1 MADLMPFPVDDL
13 ADLDDAGALPSRDRS
28 GSAARSPVA
37 STRPPNHNGPR
48 MPPSSPGPGHLF
60 ATRRFLPLFLVQFL
74 GAFNDNVFKNA
85 FLILATFEFT
95 QQLAMDTKVLNQ
107 AIGGIF
113 ILPFFL
119 FSAFAGQLAD
129 KLEKARM
136 VRWTKVWEIAAMVL
150 GTIGLVRHDP
160 WILFGT
166 LFFMGMQSAFF
177 GPLKYS
183 LLPQHLRE
191 EELVGGNAVFE
202 AATFVS
208 ILLGTALG
216 GWLIG
221 VDGGA
226 WIVSA
231 TVISIAALG
240 WFASLG
246 VPAAPSSTPDLKVN
260 FNIAT
265 STWELLGY
273 ARTQKGV
280 FRSILGI
287 AWFWLIGAFWLTLVP
302 AYVKDHLFPGV
313 VDEIPAARITIQV
326 FLITF
331 ALGIGVGSFLCS
343 KLLRGAISAKYVP
356 LAGLGISLF
365 MADAAWLTH
374 AMGTRFATETFVLL
388 SPTGL
393 RLIVDLGGI
402 AICGGLFTVPLYTMM
417 QAWAEPAYRSRVI
430 AASNVMSALFM
441 TLVAVVTGAL
451 FHFGM
456 STEAVIVL
464 IAVGNVVVALY
475 VITLV
480 PESVI
485 HTFLRWLL
493 RLLYRVEVRGEE
505 NYGLAGARR
514 VIIANHTSFLDAA
527 LLTAFLPERPTFAIN
542 TEIAKRWWLRPFLW
556 MAKVYPLDPTKPMAI
571 KILTELARSGTPV
584 VIFPEGRLTVTGA
597 LMKVYEGPGLIAD
610 KADADLI
617 PIQID
622 GATHT
627 PFSRLKGKVRQRW
640 FTKVTLTIL
649 PPRKFHPPENL
660 RGRAARQYMARELY
674 EILATIN
681 VATADT
687 GRTLFQAL
695 LDAGATHG
703 RGFPVLDDLRFS
715 PLTYRK
721 LTAGALLLGRKLC
734 TDTQPGEPVGLLI
747 ANSSAAVA
755 SFFGVQSCGRVCAML
770 NYSAGPA
777 NLVSACQTAK
787 VRVVWTSQRF
797 VELAKL
803 QPAVD
808 AMAASG
814 VAIRHLEDV
823 AKRTFGD
830 WLRLP
835 FYLFAAA
842 SAYASRCPATRPR
855 AAAADQPAVILFTS
869 GSSGTPKGVV
879 LSHRN
884 LQANRHQLTARID
897 FVRTDRVFNCLPV
910 FHAFGLTGGTLV
922 PLLHGVPVFMYPTP
936 LHYGIIP
943 ELIYQTNS
951 TVVFGTNT
959 FLSGYA
965 RRAHPYDFFSVRYVF
980 AGAEKLKDSVRQLY
994 MEKFGV
1000 RIFEGYGATETAPA
1014 LTMNT
1019 PMFNQPGS
1027 VGRFLPGIAWRT
1039 EPVPGIERGG
1049 RLWVRGANIMLGY
1062 YMSDR
1067 PGELQ
1072 PPEDGWYDTGD
1083 VVDVDADGF
1092 VKILGRAKRFAKVA
1106 GEMVSLTAVEEL
1118 ASAVWPRALHA
1129 AVSRSHPQKGEEI
1142 VLITEQPD
1150 AKRSDLLAG
1159 ARERGM
1165 PELYVPRSVVAKKR
1179 LPVLGS
1185 GKPDYVTL
1193 EQEIRAQGPAAE

>member
-1 MADLMPFPVDDL
+1 M
-13 ADLDDAGALPSRDRS
+13 
-28 GSAARSPVA
+28 
-37 STRPPNHNGPR
+37 
-48 MPPSSPGPGHLF
+48 SPGTGHLF
-60 ATRRFLPLFLVQFL
+60 TTRRFLPLFVVQFL

-95 QQLAMDTKVLNQ
+95 QLLAMDTKVLNQ
-107 AIGGIF
+107 AIGGVF

-129 KLEKARM
+129 KHEKARM
-136 VRWTKVWEIAAMVL
+136 VRWTKLWEIAAMGL
-150 GTIGLVRHDP
+150 GTVGMVRHDP
-160 WILFGT
+160 WILFAT
-166 LFFMGMQSAFF
+166 LFLMGAQSAFF

-221 VDGGA
+221 VENGA

-231 TVISIAALG
+231 TVLVLAALG
-240 WFASLG
+240 WLASLF
-246 VPAAPSSTPDLKVN
+246 VPPAPSASPGLKVN
-260 FNIAT
+260 LNIAT
-265 STWELLGY
+265 STWELLRY
-273 ARTQKGV
+273 ARTQRGV

-287 AWFWLIGAFWLTLVP
+287 SWFWLIGAFWLMLVP

-313 VDEIPAARITIQV
+313 IDDTPAARVTIQV
-326 FLITF
+326 FLLTF

-343 KLLRGAISAKYVP
+343 RILKGAISAKYVP

-365 MADAAWLTH
+365 MADIAWLTH
-374 AMGTRFATETFVLL
+374 ATGSRFAGEAFVLL
-388 SPTGL
+388 SPTGI
-393 RLIVDLGGI
+393 RLIIDLAGI

-430 AASNVMSALFM
+430 AAGNVMSSLFM
-441 TLVAVVTGAL
+441 TLVAVVTGLL
-451 FHFGM
+451 FQVGM
-456 STEAVIVL
+456 STEAVITL
-464 IAVGNVVVALY
+464 IAAGNVVVAVY
-475 VITLV
+475 VLTLV

-485 HTFLRWLL
+485 HTFIRWLL

-505 NYGLAGARR
+505 NYAKAGARR

-542 TEIAKRWWLRPFLW
+542 TEIARRWWVRPFLW

-617 PIQID
+617 PVQID
-622 GATHT
+622 GATRT

-640 FTKVTLTIL
+640 FTKITLTIL

-660 RGRAARQYMARELY
+660 RGRAGRQYMARELY
-674 EILATIN
+674 EILATIH

-687 GRTLFQAL
+687 DRTLFQSL

-703 RGFPVLDDLRFS
+703 RGFAIVDDLRFS

-721 LTAGALLLGRKLC
+721 LTAGSLLLGRKLC
-734 TDTQPGEPVGLLI
+734 AGTQRGEPVGLLI

-755 SFFGVQSCGRVCAML
+755 AFFGVQSCARVCAML

-777 NLVSACQTAK
+777 NLVSACQTAR
-787 VRVVWTSQRF
+787 VRVVWTSRRF

-808 AMAASG
+808 AMTAAG
-814 VAIRHLEDV
+814 VAVRFLEDV
-823 AKRTFGD
+823 AKRTPGD

-835 FYLFAAA
+835 CYLFAAA
-842 SAYASRCPATRPR
+842 SVYRRR
-855 AAAADQPAVILFTS
+855 VGAAAAAVRSGAADDPAVILFTS

-943 ELIYQTNS
+943 ELIYQTNA

-1039 EPVPGIERGG
+1039 EPVPGIDRGG

-1062 YMSDR
+1062 YLSDQ
-1067 PGELQ
+1067 PGVLQ
-1072 PPEDGWYDTGD
+1072 PPDEGWYDTGD
-1083 VVDVDADGF
+1083 VVEVDADGF
-1092 VKILGRAKRFAKVA
+1092 VKILGRAKRFAKIA

-1118 ASAVWPRALHA
+1118 ASAVWPKALHA
-1129 AVSRSHPQKGEEI
+1129 AVSRSHAQKGEEI
-1142 VLITEQPD
+1142 ILVTEQPE
-1150 AKRSDLLAG
+1150 AGRAELLAA
-1159 ARERGM
+1159 ARERGI
-1165 PELYVPRSVVAKKR
+1165 PELCVPRLVVPRKR
-1179 LPVLGS
+1179 IPVLGS

-1193 EQEIRAQGPAAE
+1193 EQELRAPAPAPAPA

>member
-1 MADLMPFPVDDL
+1 M
-13 ADLDDAGALPSRDRS
+13 
-28 GSAARSPVA
+28 
-37 STRPPNHNGPR
+37 
-48 MPPSSPGPGHLF
+48 SPGPGHLF
-60 ATRRFLPLFLVQFL
+60 TTRRFLPLFLVQFL

-95 QQLAMDTKVLNQ
+95 QLLAMDTKVLNQ
-107 AIGGIF
+107 AIGGVF

-129 KLEKARM
+129 KFEKARM
-136 VRWTKVWEIAAMVL
+136 VRWTKLWEIAAML
-150 GTIGLVRHDP
+150 IGTVGLVRHDP

-166 LFFMGMQSAFF
+166 LFFMGAQSAFF

-183 LLPQHLRE
+183 LLPQYLRS

-208 ILLGTALG
+208 ILLGTFLG
-216 GWLIG
+216 GYLIG
-221 VDGGA
+221 VEHGA
-226 WIVSA
+226 WIVAA
-231 TVISIAALG
+231 TVTALAVLG
-240 WFASLG
+240 WLASLLL
-246 VPAAPSSTPDLKVN
+246 PPAPSTTPDLRVN
-260 FNIAT
+260 RNIVT
-265 STWELLGY
+265 STWELLRY
-273 ARTQKGV
+273 ARTQRGV

-287 AWFWLIGAFWLTLVP
+287 AWFWLIGAFWLMLVP
-302 AYVKDHLFPGV
+302 AYVKDHLFPSATGDTV
-313 VDEIPAARITIQV
+313 AARLTV
-326 FLITF
+326 STFLITF

-343 KLLRGAISAKYVP
+343 RLLRGAISAKYVP
-356 LAGLGISLF
+356 LAGLGMSLF

-374 AMGTRFATETFVLL
+374 AIGDRYAEEAFLRL
-388 SPTGL
+388 SPTGI
-393 RLIVDLGGI
+393 RLILDLAGI
-402 AICGGLFTVPLYTMM
+402 AVCGGLFTVPLYTMM

-441 TLVAVVTGAL
+441 TLVAVVTGVL
-451 FHFGM
+451 FAAGM
-456 STEAVIVL
+456 STPAVIAL
-464 IAVGNVVVALY
+464 IAAGNVVVSIY

-485 HTFLRWLL
+485 HTFFRWLL
-493 RLLYRVEVRGEE
+493 RLLYRVEVRGGE
-505 NYGLAGARR
+505 NYHKAGARR

-542 TEIAKRWWLRPFLW
+542 TAIARRWWVRPFLW
-556 MAKVYPLDPTKPMAI
+556 MARVHPLDPTKPMAI
-571 KILTELARSGTPV
+571 KILTEVARSGTPV

-622 GATHT
+622 GATRT

-640 FTKVTLTIL
+640 FPKITLTIL
-649 PPRKFHPPENL
+649 PPRSFHPPENL
-660 RGRAARQYMARELY
+660 RGRAARQFMARELY
-674 EILATIN
+674 EILATIH
-681 VATADT
+681 VATAET
-687 GRTLFQAL
+687 GCTLFQAL

-703 RGFPVLDDLRFS
+703 RGFAVLDDLRFS

-721 LTAGALLLGRKLC
+721 LTAASLLLGPKLC
-734 TDTQPGEPVGLLI
+734 RDTRKGEPVGLLI
-747 ANSSAAVA
+747 ANSSAAIA
-755 SFFGVQSCGRVCAML
+755 AFFGVQSCGRVCAML

-777 NLVSACQTAK
+777 NIVSACRTAN
-787 VRVVWTSQRF
+787 VRVAWTSRRF

-803 QPAVD
+803 QAAVD
-808 AMAASG
+808 ALAASG
-814 VAIRHLEDV
+814 VSVRYLEDIT
-823 AKRTFGD
+823 KRTPAD

-835 FYLFAAA
+835 LYLFTAAGVYRSRVGGA
-842 SAYASRCPATRPR
+842 SIRAQAAT
-855 AAAADQPAVILFTS
+855 ADQPAVILFTS

-943 ELIYQTNS
+943 ELIYQTNA

-959 FLSGYA
+959 FLAGYA

-980 AGAEKLKDSVRQLY
+980 AGAEKLKDAVRQFY

-1027 VGRFLPGIAWRT
+1027 VGRFLPGIAWRL
-1039 EPVPGIERGG
+1039 EPVAGIEQGG
-1049 RLWVRGANIMLGY
+1049 RLWVRGANVMLGY
-1062 YMSDR
+1062 LLSDR

-1083 VVDVDADGF
+1083 VVEVDAEGF
-1092 VKILGRAKRFAKVA
+1092 VRIIGRARRFAKVA

-1118 ASAVWPRALHA
+1118 ASSVWPRALHA

-1142 VLITEQPD
+1142 VLVTEQPE
-1150 AKRSDLLAG
+1150 ATRADLLAA
-1159 ARERGM
+1159 ARERGAT
-1165 PELYVPRSVVAKKR
+1165 ELSVPRVILVRKR

-1185 GKPDYVTL
+1185 GKPDYVAL
-1193 EQEIRAQGPAAE
+1193 ENEVRGATAGHPTGAIEPATS

>member
-1 MADLMPFPVDDL
+1 MADLVPFSAEDIAEF
-13 ADLDDAGALPSRDRS
+13 ADSDRADSDQSPNPRPGTPIASRPGPSH
-28 GSAARSPVA
+28 
-37 STRPPNHNGPR
+37 NHPR
-48 MPPSSPGPGHLF
+48 MSPSQSGIGHLF
-60 ATRRFLPLFLVQFL
+60 ATRRFLPLFLVQL
-74 GAFNDNVFKNA
+74 GGAFNDSFFKQA
-85 FLILATFEFT
+85 FIILATFHFAKTHGWRADIAT
-95 QQLAMDTKVLNQ
+95 QIIA
-107 AIGGIF
+107 GGLVI
-113 ILPFFL
+113 PFFL

-129 KLEKARM
+129 RFEKSRI
-136 VRWTKVWEIAAMVL
+136 VRYVKVWELGAMILAAAAF
-150 GTIGLVRHDP
+150 HFDNP
-160 WILFGT
+160 WLLFVT
-166 LFFMGMQSAFF
+166 LFLMGSHSAFF
-177 GPLKYS
+177 GPLKYA
-183 LLPQHLRE
+183 LLPCHLRQ
-191 EELVGGNAVFE
+191 EELVAGNALFE
-202 AATFVS
+202 AATYVA
-208 ILLGTALG
+208 ILAGTILG
-216 GWLIG
+216 GQLIMTESGGEVVGGIAIAVAAAGWL
-221 VDGGA
+221 
-226 WIVSA
+226 
-231 TVISIAALG
+231 
-240 WFASLG
+240 ASLA
-246 VPAAPSSTPDLKVN
+246 VPRAEPAAPGLKLN
-260 FNIAT
+260 LNILGETFSLLRYT
-265 STWELLGY
+265 STQ
-273 ARTQKGV
+273 RGV

-287 AWFWLIGAFWLTLVP
+287 SWFWLVGAFWLTLVP
-302 AYVKDHLFPGV
+302 SYVESFLHAGESEVTQLL
-313 VDEIPAARITIQV
+313 TV
-326 FLITF
+326 F
-331 ALGIGVGSFLCS
+331 AVGIGVGSFICS
-343 KLLRGAISAKYVP
+343 KLLHGEISAKYVP
-356 LAGLGISLF
+356 LAGLAMSMF
-365 MADAAWLTH
+365 MADVAWLT
-374 AMGTRFATETFVLL
+374 AGIGDRFLTETFALAT
-388 SPTGL
+388 PFGL
-393 RLIVDLGGI
+393 RLAADLAGI
-402 AICGGLFTVPLYTMM
+402 AIAGGIFSVPLYAMM
-417 QAWAEPAYRSRVI
+417 QAWAEPAFRSRVI
-430 AASNVMSALFM
+430 AASNVISAAFM
-441 TLVAVVTGAL
+441 TVIAVVSGGLFALGVSKPAVIAGVAVAN
-451 FHFGM
+451 
-456 STEAVIVL
+456 VIVS
-464 IAVGNVVVALY
+464 LY

-485 HTFLRWLL
+485 HTFLRWIL

-505 NYGLAGARR
+505 NYGKAGARR

-542 TEIAKRWWLRPFLW
+542 TEIARRWWLRPFLW

-617 PIQID
+617 PVQID

-640 FTKVTLTIL
+640 FTKITLTIL

-660 RGRAARQYMARELY
+660 RGRAGRQYMARELY

-687 GRTLFQAL
+687 GRTLFQTL

-715 PLTYRK
+715 PLSYRK

-734 TDTQPGEPVGLLI
+734 ADTQPAEPVGLLI

-755 SFFGVQSCGRVCAML
+755 AFFGVQSCGRVCAML

-787 VRVVWTSQRF
+787 VRVVWTSRRF

-808 AMAASG
+808 AMTAAG
-814 VAIRHLEDV
+814 VSVRFLEDV
-823 AKRTFGD
+823 AKRTLGD

-835 FYLFAAA
+835 AYLFAAA
-842 SAYASRCPATRPR
+842 SVYRSRCGATKPR
-855 AAAADQPAVILFTS
+855 EAAADQPAVILFTS

-1027 VGRFLPGIAWRT
+1027 VGRFLPGIEWRK

-1062 YMSDR
+1062 YLSDR

-1092 VKILGRAKRFAKVA
+1092 VKILGRAKRFAKIA

-1118 ASAVWPRALHA
+1118 ASAVWPKALHA

-1142 VLITEQPD
+1142 ILVTEQPE
-1150 AKRSDLLAG
+1150 AKRAELLAA
-1159 ARERGM
+1159 ARERGV
-1165 PELYVPRSVVAKKR
+1165 PELYVPRSVVMKKR

-1193 EQEIRAQGPAAE
+1193 EQEIRAQAPASE